1 MSELLVMT
9 RPQPCLSAG
18 AASLLG
24 SYLAGVELTQAA
36 PWFAALTVV
45 LIVACCNLVNDIIDA
60 EVDSVDRPDRPLAA
74 GTVEVAHVWMAALM
88 LVIGGMVF
96 AAQLGPGAVI
106 AAFSFLL
113 AGFAYSV
120 VLRRVPLLGHVWV
133 ALLFGATA
141 VWGAWATGGT
151 VTKAAW
157 MAGGLVALFLLPREL
172 LKSIGDVRG
181 DRLAGWRTSAVVWGR
196 QRTVMAI
203 SLTAVLFAV
212 LTLVPVLGGI
222 GGVGFLSVIWLG
234 AVLPMFALVVWLWRH
249 PDGEMRRAEF
259 LSGLLWL
266 PGLVALW
273 LLGPGS

>member
-1 MSELLVMT
+1 MSQLLVMT

-24 SYLAGVELTQAA
+24 SYLAGAELSQSA

-45 LIVACCNLVNDIIDA
+45 LIVACCNLVNDMVDV
-60 EVDSVDRPDRPLAA
+60 EVDSLDRPDRPLAA
-74 GTVEVAHVWMAALM
+74 GTVDVAHVSTAALV

-96 AAQLGPGAVI
+96 ATQLGPRAVVP
-106 AAFSFLL
+106 ASCFLL
-113 AGFAYSV
+113 AGIAYSV
-120 VLRRVPLLGHVWV
+120 VLRRVPMLGHVWV
-133 ALLFGATA
+133 ALLFGGTV
-141 VWGAWATGGT
+141 VWGAWATEAM
-151 VTKAAW
+151 VNRAAW
-157 MAGGLVALFLLPREL
+157 MAGSLVALFLLPREL

-196 QRTVMAI
+196 HNTVVAI
-203 SLTAVLFAV
+203 STTAVLFALV
-212 LTLVPVLGGI
+212 TVVPVLGGI

-234 AVLPMFALVVWLWRH
+234 AVLPMFILVVWLWRH
-249 PDGEMRRAEF
+249 PDGDMRRAEL

-273 LLGPGS
+273 LLRPGF